1 MSNKRRLD
9 RLISPPP
16 PRRDGGGARQR
27 KLGFKDRLASYKS
40 HHRQVAMDSL
50 QRMLRRPA
58 TTVMTWLVIAI
69 ALALPAGLFVSLNN
83 VDALSG
89 GWEGAARLSLFL
101 KDGVS
106 DRDARELAET
116 LGRREEVAKVD
127 YISPEQALEEFR
139 QSSGFGEVLD
149 ALDSNPLPGLLLV
162 TPGFEHSQPGAVA
175 ALEADFAKLPA
186 VDLVKLD
193 MAWIQRLNSI
203 TELLRRMT
211 LALAAM
217 LGVGVLLII
226 GNTIKLAIESRRDE
240 ILVVKLVGG
249 TNAFVRRPFLYTGLW
264 YGLGGGLL
272 AWVLVQGGLLW
283 LSGPVSRLSALYGS
297 EFTLLGLG
305 VINSLLL
312 WLGGSLLGLG
322 GAWLV
327 VGREL
332 RAIEPQ

>member
-1 MSNKRRLD
+1 MSNKRRLG

-16 PRRDGGGARQR
+16 PRREGIGARQR
-27 KLGFKDRLASYKS
+27 KTRFKDRLASYKS
-40 HHRQVAMDSL
+40 HHRQVALDSL
-50 QRMLRRPA
+50 RRMLRRPA
-58 TTVMTWLVIAI
+58 TTLMTWLVIAI
-69 ALALPAGLFVSLNN
+69 ALALPAGLFVGLNN

-101 KDGVS
+101 RDGVS
-106 DRDARELAET
+106 DREARALAET
-116 LGRREEVAKVD
+116 LGRREEVAKVE

-162 TPGFEHSQPGAVA
+162 TPGFDHSQAGAVA

-240 ILVVKLVGG
+240 IMVVKLVGG

-264 YGLGGGLL
+264 YGLGGGVL
-272 AWVLVQGGLLW
+272 AWLLVQGGLVW
-283 LSGPVSRLSALYGS
+283 LAGPVSRLSALYGS

-332 RAIEPQ
+332 RAIEPR